1 MITYII
7 HCNMLTNRKT
17 SIARSNRG
25 SALTVLSMRTEA
37 LGEYNTGCTVR
48 VGYTD
53 HMTCAE
59 KRK

>member
-1 MITYII
+1 MPTG
-7 HCNMLTNRKT
+7 LRFFF
-17 SIARSNRG
+17 G
-25 SALTVLSMRTEA
+25 TVLSMRTEA

-59 KRK
+59 ERKEGEGVRE